1 MDEQSDFMMERSIPL
16 RIPGTDIRIK
26 VPVGFGMPQLAWGSS
41 IHLNKFVFGDRTAG
55 ETLGNIA
62 KVWVKTAAPVAPS
75 EASITK
81 DFGTW
86 LGQTASPSL
95 LKPVANVR
103 LNVNFAGGT
112 LNPREGTQDMPDAL
126 MGKRNTPDFYK
137 DTALMM
143 AKDFKIDM
151 TPEAWKEIIQGY
163 SIGPLR
169 EVIKGTIDQPKKEQV
184 NKILEDAGKQ
194 TSTIISPFI
203 DRFVMSSSD
212 DELRERMYYRIRDEL
227 SGINKKSKLGSEL
240 SEREKKMLELYGEVK
255 KAEGSA
261 RSILAQA
268 AKQKSETRKER
279 ANVEF
284 AKANIEL
291 RSKVFAKMKS
301 LEGME

>member
-1 MDEQSDFMMERSIPL
+1 
-16 RIPGTDIRIK
+16 
-26 VPVGFGMPQLAWGSS
+26 
-41 IHLNKFVFGDRTAG
+41 
-55 ETLGNIA
+55 
-62 KVWVKTAAPVAPS
+62 
-75 EASITK
+75 
-81 DFGTW
+81 
-86 LGQTASPSL
+86 
-95 LKPVANVR
+95 
-103 LNVNFAGGT
+103 
-112 LNPREGTQDMPDAL
+112 

-143 AKDFKIDM
+143 AKDFQIDM

-227 SGINKKSKLGSEL
+227 SDINKKSKLGSEL

-268 AKQKSETRKER
+268 AKQKSETRKVQ